1 MINKKQTHLS
11 STMIGWHCTT
21 ADCQEIILEKT
32 DSTIEIL
39 QHFFACFFLCFLI
52 LGIPFILWMTAFESA
67 LQWRFIL
74 PSLLTIIGTGYAC
87 ATMAFI
93 YINEHIVGGTLTYTI
108 SLGELQE
115 RAAAA
120 DVCIE
125 IPEFPF
131 LIF

>member
-1 MINKKQTHLS
+1 
-11 STMIGWHCTT
+11 MIGWQCTT

-32 DSTIEIL
+32 DSPIEIF
-39 QHFFACFFLCFLI
+39 QHFFAHFFLCFLF

-67 LQWRFIL
+67 LQCRFII
-74 PSLLTIIGTGYAC
+74 PSLLTIIGTGYGC

-93 YINEHIVGGTLTYTI
+93 YINHYIVGGTLTYTI

-115 RAAAA
+115 RADLS
-120 DVCIE
+120 DVCIS

>member
-1 MINKKQTHLS
+1 MLS
-11 STMIGWHCTT
+11 IML
-21 ADCQEIILEKT
+21 A
-32 DSTIEIL
+32 
-39 QHFFACFFLCFLI
+39 
-52 LGIPFILWMTAFESA
+52 
-67 LQWRFIL
+67 
-74 PSLLTIIGTGYAC
+74 GYGC

-93 YINEHIVGGTLTYTI
+93 YINDHIVGGTLTYTI

-115 RAAAA
+115 RADLS